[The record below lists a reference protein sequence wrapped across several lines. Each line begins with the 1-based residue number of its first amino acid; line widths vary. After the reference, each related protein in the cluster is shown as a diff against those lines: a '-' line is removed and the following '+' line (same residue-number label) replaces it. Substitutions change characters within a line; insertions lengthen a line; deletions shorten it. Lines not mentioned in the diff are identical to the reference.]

1 MRQGATTMSKT
12 ALAKSTASSATL
24 APSGAYV
31 SVKEAARLLKISE
44 ISVRRFLTLKRLRR
58 FKVGS
63 RTLVLQSE
71 VLALVREVE

>member
-1 MRQGATTMSKT
+1 MSK
-12 ALAKSTASSATL
+12 AAPAKSTGSNVAF

-31 SVKEAARLLKISE
+31 SVREAARLLRISE
-44 ISVRRFLTLKRLRR
+44 IGIRRYLTQKKLRR

-71 VLALVREVE
+71 VMGLVREA

>member
-1 MRQGATTMSKT
+1 MNKT
-12 ALAKSTASSATL
+12 APEKSAASSA
-24 APSGAYV
+24 ANPVPGQYV

-44 ISVRRFLTLKRLRR
+44 ISIRRFLTQRKLRR

-71 VLALVREVE
+71 VLSLVHEAE